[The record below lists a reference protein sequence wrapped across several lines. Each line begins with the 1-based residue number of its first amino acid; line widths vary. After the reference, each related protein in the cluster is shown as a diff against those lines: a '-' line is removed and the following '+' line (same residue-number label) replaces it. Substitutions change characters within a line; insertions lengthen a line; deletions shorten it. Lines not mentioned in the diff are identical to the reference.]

1 MVELI
6 VDFVKQPCSCVLES
20 PSLVGHARCIL
31 GHALVKVCRL
41 LSSSFRSQP

>member
-6 VDFVKQPCSCVLES
+6 VDFVKQPCSCVLVS
-20 PSLVGHARCIL
+20 PSLAGRARCVL

-41 LSSSFRSQP
+41 LSTSFRSQV